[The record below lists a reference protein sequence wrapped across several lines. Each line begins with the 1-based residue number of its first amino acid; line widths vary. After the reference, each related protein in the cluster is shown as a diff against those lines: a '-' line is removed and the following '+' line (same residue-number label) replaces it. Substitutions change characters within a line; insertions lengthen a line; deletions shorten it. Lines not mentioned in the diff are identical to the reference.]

1 MMFRLLNHRISQLQ
15 RNLQPDILE
24 YWHKQVIHDAKDM
37 APPWLQDKISVK
49 QDPYLPMKFNLNISK
64 RAVSYYMMA
73 LNQNLPQMPLSTQ
86 LYFLKVTEC
95 LNDEIDQQLV

>member
-1 MMFRLLNHRISQLQ
+1 MMFRVLNHRISQLQ

-24 YWHKQVIHDAKDM
+24 HWHKRVIRDARDIS
-37 APPWLQDKISVK
+37 PPWLQDKISVI

-73 LNQNLPQMPLSTQ
+73 LNQNLPKMPLSTQ
-86 LYFLKVTEC
+86 MYFLKVSEC
-95 LNDEIDQQLV
+95 LNDEIDKQLV